1 LAAWR
6 HLKSKSVMEEPKYI
20 LIIGAGTALRNAL
33 GQALESDGT
42 FQVTEAAGASDA
54 MAKTQACRQQLHA
67 IIVEPVPTDRDGS
80 DLCGWLRRRG
90 LRIPIIVLSDAAAEQ
105 DAVRALDAGANDY
118 LVMPLRL
125 AELKA
130 RLRAQIREHATSE
143 DAVLPIGPYHFH
155 PGARSLH
162 EPAANRHIRLTQ
174 QEVIILKH
182 LYRAGGQ
189 PMSRQSLL
197 HGAWRYSVGAR
208 THTVETHIYRLRR
221 KIEPDPSHPYII
233 LKDRSGYRLGQYN
246 GSGLAASP

>member
-1 LAAWR
+1 
-6 HLKSKSVMEEPKYI
+6 MEEPKHI
-20 LIIGAGTALRNAL
+20 LIVGTGTGLPGAL
-33 GQALESDGT
+33 GQALESDLA
-42 FQVTEAAGASDA
+42 FQVTAAAGAGDA
-54 MAKTQACRQQLHA
+54 MAKTQARQQQLHA
-67 IIVEPVPTDRDGS
+67 IVVECSPVDRDGA

-90 LRIPIIVLSDAAAEQ
+90 LRVPIIVLSDAAAEQ

-118 LVMPLRL
+118 VVMPLRL

-130 RLRAQIREHATSE
+130 RLRAQIREHETSE
-143 DAVLPIGPYHFH
+143 DAVLAIGPYHFH

-182 LYRAGGQ
+182 LYRAGGR
-189 PMSRQSLL
+189 PISRQSLL
-197 HGAWRYSVGAR
+197 HGAWRYSVGTR
-208 THTVETHIYRLRR
+208 THTVETHMYRLRR

-246 GSGLAASP
+246 GSGMAASP